1 MTLAREVDC
10 EKDVLKFSEAILC
23 STGFSKCNVCCYGNI
38 VFDLVCSSVYF
49 SVSWFIGVLVSILS
63 T

>member
-38 VFDLVCSSVYF
+38 VL
-49 SVSWFIGVLVSILS
+49 
-63 T
+63 